1 MSSIIEPP
9 HPLRH
14 NLEDICIPTA
24 SKQPQMLKEPECWA
38 FLKWTDSNVLHI
50 YKGLAHS
57 TTPSV
62 GQIPHPSTGLCF
74 MNFAVGW
81 NNCPNTHRQNQ
92 KRDWI
97 LVVVWDICP
106 NTHRQ
111 NLPVGWDNCPN
122 TQRQNLPV
130 IFMNIS
136 LILNPTSTSL
146 FNKWTNIINKTNIQ
160 KIKILLLIK

>member
-9 HPLRH
+9 PLRH

-24 SKQPQMLKEPECWA
+24 SKQPQMLKGPECWA

-57 TTPSV
+57 TTPPV
-62 GQIPHPSTGLCF
+62 GQMSSKSLTPPPASASWILRWVWTIVPIPTAKI
-74 MNFAVGW
+74 MNLAVG
-81 NNCPNTHRQNQ
+81 
-92 KRDWI
+92 
-97 LVVVWDICP
+97 WDICP
-106 NTHRQ
+106 NTHHQ
-111 NLPVGWDNCPN
+111 ILPVGWDNCPN
-122 TQRQNLPV
+122 THRQNLPD

-136 LILNPTSTSL
+136 LILNPTSMSL
-146 FNKWTNIINKTNIQ
+146 FNKWTNIFHETNVQ